1 MGEAVV
7 ALKRGRELRWIL
19 SCSPLGCCWLFAARQ
34 SVFLRLEAGR
44 RRIIFSRQI
53 QKICYVR
60 AFRVAMSFKSSLILT
75 AVIGLFFSTQV
86 FPVTSPMEMT
96 KGDCAKMVCAMGC
109 CANKACCAAMEQHRT
124 TQPIHGASRLDL
136 SLAVVKLRDFAPL
149 YFLPPVLRSFA
160 FRDDAHAGHTPPLLA
175 VTCIRLI

>member
-1 MGEAVV
+1 
-7 ALKRGRELRWIL
+7 
-19 SCSPLGCCWLFAARQ
+19 
-34 SVFLRLEAGR
+34 
-44 RRIIFSRQI
+44 
-53 QKICYVR
+53 
-60 AFRVAMSFKSSLILT
+60 
-75 AVIGLFFSTQV
+75 
-86 FPVTSPMEMT
+86 
-96 KGDCAKMVCAMGC
+96 
-109 CANKACCAAMEQHRT
+109 MEQHRT